1 MTKKKPTKKYYD
13 SQAKYDAIHARYFSL
28 KLNDKTDAD
37 IIEVLDKE
45 HSKQAFIKQAIRFYI
60 AQGEH

>member
-1 MTKKKPTKKYYD
+1 MAKKKTPKKYYE

-37 IIEVLDKE
+37 IIEVLDKH
-45 HSKQAFIKQAIRFYI
+45 HSKQAFIKEAVRFYI